1 MGELREMFEI
11 FDAAQ
16 RDKTNNQDWLADR
29 ESLYDEYLKIDAD
42 KIINC
47 VLNTIK
53 NAKEQLEKLQKAK
66 EERIQGVFNMLF

>member
-11 FDAAQ
+11 FDAVQ

-42 KIINC
+42 KILNC

-53 NAKEQLEKLQKAK
+53 NAKEQLDKLQKAK
-66 EERIQGVFNMLF
+66 EERIKGLFNMLF

>member
-11 FDAAQ
+11 FDAVQ

-29 ESLYDEYLKIDAD
+29 ESLYDEYLRIDAD
-42 KIINC
+42 KILNC

-53 NAKEQLEKLQKAK
+53 NAKEQLDKLQKAK
-66 EERIQGVFNMLF
+66 EERIKGLFNMLF